1 MDHFDARIE
10 AERKE
15 MEKNSAGHS
24 LRMPMAKL
32 TTMFHG
38 RRVRAYNAI
47 PRDKQA
53 RAILLIAAAATKT
66 PAIVGPSAATAAAL
80 LGPLLTRSLSL
91 QSSTAGEPPQ
101 VELQAELPMA
111 RRKSLQRFLE
121 KRQNRL
127 VSAAPYASAKSL
139 DMEGDSERRP
149 QLNSASLLAMTAKS
163 TGN

>member
-1 MDHFDARIE
+1 MMDHFDARIE
-10 AERKE
+10 AEREE
-15 MEKNSAGHS
+15 MKKNSAGHRS
-24 LRMPMAKL
+24 LRVPMAKL
-32 TTMFHG
+32 
-38 RRVRAYNAI
+38 RAYNAI
-47 PRDKQA
+47 PRDKA

-101 VELQAELPMA
+101 VELQPELPMA

-121 KRQNRL
+121 KRRNRL